1 MSSTHRP
8 TLDERVM
15 QFNMLQ
21 LPGQPMAM
29 HMGTAYLV
37 SDLHKR
43 VKELE
48 GALRFYAGGG
58 GDIAK
63 KALADNGEQTTPD
76 IERLAEKVHNAYL
89 ETCSRLGWKVS
100 EANRAPYAD
109 LSEDSKELDRA
120 TVRAVLG
127 EQTNE

>member
-1 MSSTHRP
+1 MSSTDRP

-48 GALRFYAGGG
+48 GALRESQRCLEEAKRKWATGTTNS
-58 GDIAK
+58 DADVAIAK
-63 KALADNGEQTTPD
+63 NDKLLADSGEQTTPPCPGCGKLTVPIHD
-76 IERLAEKVHNAYL
+76 GNVRCDNPVCRLYVAPP
-89 ETCSRLGWKVS
+89 ETPD
-100 EANRAPYAD
+100 E
-109 LSEDSKELDRA
+109 
-120 TVRAVLG
+120 
-127 EQTNE
+127 

>member
-1 MSSTHRP
+1 MTHITELETSLSKAHRLWSKD
-8 TLDERVM
+8 T
-15 QFNMLQ
+15 
-21 LPGQPMAM
+21 
-29 HMGTAYLV
+29 
-37 SDLHKR
+37 KR
-43 VKELE
+43 IQELE

>member
-48 GALRFYAGGG
+48 GALRQAMMCGLPPHDVSGQRMWEE
-58 GDIAK
+58 ARA
-63 KALADNGEQTTPD
+63 ALSGEQTD
-76 IERLAEKVHNAYL
+76 EREK
-89 ETCSRLGWKVS
+89 
-100 EANRAPYAD
+100 
-109 LSEDSKELDRA
+109 
-120 TVRAVLG
+120 
-127 EQTNE
+127 